1 MTSNTIRAFA
11 LGLIVS
17 TAILAVVF
25 NFSTKEEELTQDEM
39 IELLKENNYIVTKIT
54 EDKTTDE
61 STTKNEEV
69 APEVETPKEETKPQQ
84 SEQTTETPTVEEP
97 VDETPTV
104 EESVVETPTTTV
116 TLTIESGMNVRDVGN
131 TLEAK
136 GIVSSDEFYQAVLD
150 SGKETKMKQGTFD
163 IPSNATSTEVIGIIF
178 K

>member
-1 MTSNTIRAFA
+1 MTSSTIRAFA

-17 TAILAVVF
+17 TTILAVVF
-25 NFSTKEEELTQDEM
+25 NFSTKEVELTQDEM
-39 IELLKENNYIVTKIT
+39 IEILKGNNYIVTKIT
-54 EDKTTDE
+54 EDKPTDE
-61 STTKNEEV
+61 STTKEEV
-69 APEVETPKEETKPQQ
+69 APEVETPTEETPPPKEEIV
-84 SEQTTETPTVEEP
+84 ETPTVE
-97 VDETPTV
+97 TP
-104 EESVVETPTTTV
+104 VVETPPTTI

-163 IPSNATSTEVIGIIF
+163 IPSNATSTEIIGIIF

>member
-61 STTKNEEV
+61 STKNEEV

-97 VDETPTV
+97 VVETPTV

-163 IPSNATSTEVIGIIF
+163 IPSNATSTEIIGIIF